1 MPKAFKIQCKL
12 MGSDFE
18 LCIVDSDETKAH
30 YFLDKGVLEIQRIE
44 NLLTEFSKD
53 SLTSKINS
61 NAGVSPVIIPEE
73 LFQLLQRCQQIS
85 KLSSG
90 YFDITIGPLKQLYR
104 FKNLEFEFPSKK
116 SIRQA
121 LQKVGFNHLMLN
133 QKQSTAF
140 LENTNMHI
148 SFAAIGKGYAADMI
162 KKLWLAN
169 GITSGYIN
177 ASGDLTAFG
186 QNPNG
191 GIWKIGISNPDDS
204 KQTLLYLP
212 IQNACVATSGD
223 YEQHF
228 IYNNIKYSHNI
239 NPKTGLPIKGIKS
252 VTVISPSAELSDA
265 LATAVYA
272 MGTQKGLEFIN
283 QLPQTHTIIID
294 EKNNVSFSKYLEYE
308 SVH

>member
-1 MPKAFKIQCKL
+1 MLKAFKIQCKL

-18 LCIVDSDETKAH
+18 LCIVDSDEKKAH
-30 YFLDKGVLEIQRIE
+30 HFLDKGILEIKRIE
-44 NLLTEFSKD
+44 NLLTEFSED

-61 NAGVSPVIIPEE
+61 NAGIFPVEVPEE
-73 LFQLLQRCQQIS
+73 LFQLLQRCRQIS

-90 YFDITIGPLKQLYR
+90 YFDITVGPLKQLYR
-104 FKNLEFEFPSKK
+104 FKNTEFEFPLKK
-116 SIRQA
+116 DIRHT
-121 LQKVGFNHLMLN
+121 LQNVGFNHLILD
-133 QKQSTAF
+133 QKQSTVF
-140 LENTNMHI
+140 LEKENMYI
-148 SFAAIGKGYAADMI
+148 SFAAIGKGYAADML
-162 KKLWLAN
+162 KKTWLAN

-191 GIWKIGISNPDDS
+191 DIWKIGISNPDES
-204 KQTLLYLP
+204 NQTLLYLP

-228 IYNNIKYSHNI
+228 TYKNVRYSHNI
-239 NPKTGLPIKGIKS
+239 NPKTGLPTKGIKS
-252 VTVISPSAELSDA
+252 VSVISPSAELSDA
-265 LATAVYA
+265 LATVVYT